1 MIWLAVFVAL
11 SMFAGLEDGVRW
23 YTGRPRGGGRH
34 RCLVNDWLV
43 MQGLEG
49 LDRHLQGSTFPLRT
63 FLDWSVQL
71 LASLEGPN
79 SNRRRSSFDKQQV
92 GGED

>member
-1 MIWLAVFVAL
+1 MIWLAGFVAL
-11 SMFAGLEDGVRW
+11 SMFAGLEDGVRC

-34 RCLVNDWLV
+34 RRFVGDWLIL
-43 MQGLEG
+43 QDLEG

-71 LASLEGPN
+71 LASSEGPN
-79 SNRRRSSFDKQQV
+79 GHKRRGSSGK
-92 GGED
+92 